1 MLTPNVELLRQVLL
15 TLAASIPLAWLPLP
29 SPWAS
34 SFPHPLLPV
43 VAPQPSW
50 CQSLPQLRPF
60 FLPPMPQRALPAR
73 PPAACLS
80 ELCPSHK
87 SPLCPAALL
96 RSTSEPREPLFAA
109 SAVRLSPSVRS
120 SLAQSAFAAS
130 WAPSAVA
137 PLLRPPCSFDRGSS
151 SILANCLASTLW
163 PDHPVSAVPLAISS
177 IQLLV
182 PPFAIAA
189 RLQRRFRP
197 ALWLKAHDGPAV
209 CPTMPCTA
217 SAAQRYDPATDQH
230 AFVLPLMLY
239 RGFQAFLTLF
249 WFSRF
254 PFPSRQC
261 SQSNSWPSPTSCLQT
276 ALLAV
281 AFAGQWALFARHL
294 VTLQPTLA
302 TETPTQSQSSRASWH
317 NACAE
322 TAHSRRTWHS
332 VCTS

>member
-1 MLTPNVELLRQVLL
+1 MPNVELLRQVLL
-15 TLAASIPLAWLPLP
+15 MLAASIPLAWLPLP

-34 SFPHPLLPV
+34 SFPHLLLPV
-43 VAPQPSW
+43 VVPQPSW

-60 FLPPMPQRALPAR
+60 CLPPMPPRALPAS

-80 ELCPSHK
+80 ELCPSRT

-96 RSTSEPREPLFAA
+96 RSTSEPRGPLFAA

-130 WAPSAVA
+130 WAQSAVA
-137 PLLRPPCSFDRGSS
+137 PLLRPPCSFGRGSS
-151 SILANCLASTLW
+151 GILANCLASTLW

-189 RLQRRFRP
+189 RLQQRFRP

-217 SAAQRYDPATDQH
+217 AAAQRYDPKTDQH
-230 AFVLPLMLY
+230 AFALPRKLY

-254 PFPSRQC
+254 PFPSHQC
-261 SQSNSWPSPTSCLQT
+261 SLSNSWPSPTSCLQT

-281 AFAGQWALFARHL
+281 AFAALWALFARHL
-294 VTLQPTLA
+294 VAFKPRLA
-302 TETPTQSQSSRASWH
+302 MEIPARSQSLHAS
-317 NACAE
+317 
-322 TAHSRRTWHS
+322 
-332 VCTS
+332 